1 MSHKTP
7 RLPSASQYSFARNP
21 SVSIPRC
28 SIKRPF
34 THKTTMNAG
43 MLYPL
48 YCEEVLP
55 GDTFN
60 VQASVIARLTT
71 PIVPFMD
78 NLYFDMHFFYVPYR
92 LVWEH
97 WVNMCGEQAN
107 PSDTIDYVVPTFGN
121 ITSIQPDG
129 LYSCFGLPYREVAS
143 GARYADAGTIS
154 CLPFRAYNLI
164 WNEWYRDQNIQNSVS
179 VPLGDGPDNAS
190 NYSLLRRNKRKDYFT
205 SALPWPQKGDAI
217 GFSLTGSAPVV
228 GNGTTLG
235 LVGQNNG
242 SAHASTQFGLL
253 STSNYDL
260 AMIGSASGTSVGS
273 SSTTPTSSTGT
284 ALVGRPSYTV
294 GVSQDAT
301 KSGLIAD
308 LSQVSQF
315 SINELRTAFQIQR
328 MLEKSAR
335 GGTRYTELLYT
346 MFGVSNPD
354 SRLQRPELLG
364 TFTIPVEL
372 HTVPQSSGTEEDGL
386 QKSPQG
392 NLSAFGLANGV
403 KHGFDKSFTEYGVVI
418 GLASIR
424 AENTYQ
430 QGLPR
435 MFSRR
440 GRFDFYWP
448 ALAHLGEQ
456 AILNKEIY
464 FQNDALVDDQAF
476 GYQERWSEYKYSPS
490 RVSGQLVS
498 TYAQSLDVW
507 HLAQKFDALPT
518 LNSSFIRENPPL
530 ARVLAVEG
538 VPQFVV
544 DSFFDQNCVRPM
556 PLYSIPGLIDHF

>member
-1 MSHKTP
+1 MSNKTP

-43 MLYPL
+43 FLYPL

-60 VQASVIARLTT
+60 VQSSVIARLTT

-97 WVNMCGEQAN
+97 WVNLCGEQAN
-107 PSDTIDYVVPTFGN
+107 PSDSIDYVVPTFGN

-129 LYSCFGLPYREVAS
+129 LYTCFGLPYREVSS
-143 GARYADAGTIS
+143 GGRYADAGTIS
-154 CLPFRAYNLI
+154 SLPFRAYNLI
-164 WNEWYRDQNIQNSVS
+164 WNEWYRDENIQNSVS
-179 VPLGDGPDNAS
+179 VPLGDGPDNVS
-190 NYSLLRRNKRKDYFT
+190 NFSLLRRNKRKDYFT
-205 SALPWPQKGDAI
+205 SALPWPQKGDAVAFNLA
-217 GFSLTGSAPVV
+217 GTAPVV
-228 GNGTTLG
+228 GNGNALG
-235 LVGQNNG
+235 LEGFVTNSKRYLVSSGG
-242 SAHASTQFGLL
+242 SV
-253 STSNYDL
+253 L
-260 AMIGSASGTSVGS
+260 AGSASVSADNVPIGS
-273 SSTTPTSSTGT
+273 SWTGT
-284 ALVGRPSYTV
+284 APG
-294 GVSQDAT
+294 AT
-301 KSGLIAD
+301 SNSLRSIGLSTEADKSGVYAD
-308 LSQVSQF
+308 LSSVTNF

-372 HTVPQSSGTEEDGL
+372 HTVPQSSGTEEDGS

-403 KHGFDKSFTEYGVVI
+403 KHAFDKSFTEYGVVI

-424 AENTYQ
+424 GENTYQ

-456 AILNKEIY
+456 AILNKELY
-464 FQNDALVDDQAF
+464 FQNDASVDDQAF

-530 ARVLAVEG
+530 SRVLAVEG